1 MLTILLGQIPE
12 AVFFALFMI
21 FAKNIKEKRILFI
34 SLMCIE
40 YVLIMAVFQ
49 YNWLFHILYTIM
61 TFLTLKLLYKEKAQV
76 TDIFILMVSYIIV
89 ITTSILCVILFRD
102 TVAAAIVNRIIIF
115 LLLIVCNKKLNK
127 IQNVYKKYWNRND
140 TAKKIKTTTFRSLN
154 LVIFNLLFYIINL
167 GMTIALLTV
176 NGGE

>member
-1 MLTILLGQIPE
+1 MLVILLGQIPE
-12 AVFFALFMI
+12 AIFFALFMI
-21 FAKNIKEKRILFI
+21 FAKNIKEKRVLFT

-40 YVLIMAVFQ
+40 YALIMALFQ
-49 YNWLFHILYTIM
+49 YDWLFHVLYTIM

-76 TDIFILMVSYIIV
+76 TDIFVLMISYIIMI
-89 ITTSILCVILFRD
+89 ITSVLCMALFSN
-102 TVAAAIVNRIIIF
+102 TIVAATVNRIIIF
-115 LLLIVCNKKLNK
+115 LLLIICNKKLNK
-127 IQNVYKKYWNRND
+127 IQNIYKRYWNKNNEI
-140 TAKKIKTTTFRSLN
+140 KKIKTTTFRSLN